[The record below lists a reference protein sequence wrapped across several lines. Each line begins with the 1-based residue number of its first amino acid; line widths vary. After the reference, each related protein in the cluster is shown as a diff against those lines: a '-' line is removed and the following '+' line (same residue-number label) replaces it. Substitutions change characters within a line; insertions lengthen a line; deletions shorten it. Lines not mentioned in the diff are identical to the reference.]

1 MGHGPQL
8 IPDATMGIQ
17 MVLFFISFL
26 ALSQLAIK
34 PYVRLLKLRESRT
47 VGLQE
52 KAGEN
57 RARAQKLQL
66 DYEAQMAEERKKIA
80 AWTDGER
87 RKIADAERAIIQE
100 ARNEA
105 SKELQAARKKT
116 DDELREAQRALSPL
130 AVEFSSAIASKLLG
144 YKVKVSPKASD
155 QAKEAETETVMS

>member
-17 MVLFFISFL
+17 MVLFFICFL
-26 ALSQLAIK
+26 SLSLLVFK
-34 PYVRLLKLRESRT
+34 PYVKLLKLRESKT
-47 VGLQE
+47 TGLQA
-52 KAGEN
+52 KAAES
-57 RARAQKLQL
+57 RTHAQKLQQ
-66 DYEAQMAEERKKIA
+66 DYEAFMQEERKKVA

-87 RKIADAERAIIQE
+87 RKIADAERAVIQE

-105 SKELQAARKKT
+105 AKELQTARKKT

-144 YKVKVSPKASD
+144 YKVKVSPKANDS
-155 QAKEAETETVMS
+155 AKGAETETVMN